1 MKCPNCGA
9 KMPEH
14 SLYCEHCGEDI
25 HIVPDFEPELE
36 INIEKIISSI
46 AEEAFEE
53 QESADYSSEEESV
66 NRAGGKSIR
75 NTVLGVAGVL
85 LLLAGVIFGVLFYR
99 YQSLD
104 YQVSRAE
111 QCVERGQYDRAVR
124 YYNRALELEQDSIIL
139 KFALAEVYFLK
150 NNKVEY
156 EYLLRSIVRDEK
168 ATTEQLESAYGKL
181 IAIYRARED
190 YHSVNELLMSS
201 NNEKIMSTYQDYIA
215 RKPEFSVKYGF
226 YTSVQPLKIT
236 AVGKGKIYY
245 TLDGS
250 IPTTES
256 IQYTAPIIL
265 EDGDYLIK
273 AYFVNEKGIGSDVV
287 TGEYHIEID
296 EIPEPEVSAFSGDYN
311 VPTFIEILGDDEE
324 EVYYTTDGTEPTASS
339 IQYTSP
345 IPMPL
350 GKSTFK
356 FARIVDGITGNVAEC
371 NYNLVLNTE
380 YEPRQAVADVV
391 DYVIAVGK
399 IRDTQGHFEDSESMY
414 KYMYQ
419 YAVNINDE
427 GHFYVIAETLQD
439 TEGILT
445 KTGNNFA
452 VNVYT
457 GELFK
462 LQKDGNNNYTLVG
475 IQRESRE

>member
-36 INIEKIISSI
+36 INMEQIISGI
-46 AEEAFEE
+46 AEDAFEE
-53 QESADYSSEEESV
+53 AQTADDRRKEVPE
-66 NRAGGKSIR
+66 NRASRKRVRNMILSIAGILMLLVGG
-75 NTVLGVAGVL
+75 
-85 LLLAGVIFGVLFYR
+85 IFGILFYQ
-99 YQSLD
+99 YQSLE
-104 YQVSRAE
+104 YQVAKAE
-111 QCVERGQYDRAVR
+111 QCVERGQYDKAVN
-124 YYNRALELEQDSIIL
+124 YYSRALELDQESITV
-139 KFALAEVYFLK
+139 KFALAEVFFLK

-250 IPTTES
+250 EPTTES
-256 IQYTAPIIL
+256 TQYTAPIIL
-265 EDGDYLIK
+265 EEGNYLIK

-296 EIPEPEVSAFSGDYN
+296 EIPEPEVSAFSGDYS
-311 VPTFIEILGDDEE
+311 VPTYIEILGDDED
-324 EVYYTTDGTEPTASS
+324 VYYTTDGTEPTASS
-339 IQYTSP
+339 AQYTAP

-350 GKSTFK
+350 GKATFK
-356 FARIVDGITGNVAEC
+356 FARISDGVVGNVAEC

-380 YEPRQAVADVV
+380 YTPEQAMTDVV
-391 DYVIAVGK
+391 DYVAFTGK
-399 IRDTQGHFEDSESMY
+399 IRDAQGYFDDSEAMY
-414 KYMYQ
+414 KYQYQ
-419 YAVNINDE
+419 YVININDE
-427 GHFYVIAETLQD
+427 GHYYVIAEILQD
-439 TEGILT
+439 AEGILT

-475 IQRESRE
+475 IQRESQE